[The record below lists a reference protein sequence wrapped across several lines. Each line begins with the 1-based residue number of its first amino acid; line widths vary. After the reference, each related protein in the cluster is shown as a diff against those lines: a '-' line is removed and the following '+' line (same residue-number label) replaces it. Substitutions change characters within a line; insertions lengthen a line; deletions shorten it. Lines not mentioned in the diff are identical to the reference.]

1 MNIKRNKIPQKTR
14 LFSSKNR
21 NSSMKNLPLSNR
33 PRTGISRKI
42 DYMFK
47 KKSPPK
53 KINHQKSTSNIY
65 IDFKEGLDFRSVGPK
80 SRIQDKIFNSYWE
93 IRLISPKSIFK
104 KKMLDE
110 KDKENNNKSNAY
122 TEKLMQEKMQLYKFP
137 QINWRNKNPS
147 NFLNHIGGN
156 ELNISQTMS
165 KMTTRPTSSMAGLNH
180 QFNMFQK
187 NKNRPVTALN
197 RVGIKNMI
205 RRPNTGFHKKSIR
218 PRTAFSPDKRTIEHN
233 NHNNSPSLMFE
244 DSNNMSNININKNIP
259 NKIKLKFEKKIKNDY
274 NYKDGFFNEI
284 SKDEEILE
292 NKHLNE
298 IEENNFLIKGKEIK
312 KNIINNYPNYESL
325 IRGFHEN
332 QLQNYSIKIDQA
344 DTDLLDLFDRS
355 QKTNAATKAKDV
367 NFDYYSTNQR
377 IASFM
382 DFSQHLK
389 LEAILKISKDIYRNK
404 RNLLEYQS
412 KHNIQKPVYGE
423 LLINKCPHFRDSNSL
438 FHGFM
443 PFEEEGQNLISEY
456 NRVNNIYDPLD
467 YIPKYGHYYL
477 LEESDKYPNF
487 INAIITSIKN
497 YNKYL
502 TSDKFSTND
511 VKKFNKN
518 LLKKSIFKKIEQ
530 NLIYYHNYIIS
541 ETMPELEELY
551 TNIIKQIIMNYI
563 LRSPFE
569 RQRLNI
575 KHLPRKVLP
584 SSYTIAQYGSFNRTK
599 YTNWVGNYN
608 NSFNFLE
615 NNLSLCNISLSGL
628 INWTNSFNHINLVYL
643 KNLHYLKNS
652 INTIHLDE
660 FWRIQESYLNKIF
673 HFMRDIYYRGAILI
687 TKKNKALKRKDIIS
701 EGKWT
706 FKGFIPN
713 DEENC
718 AEYYDDN
725 YGMFYEDQLQ
735 DFWTNINLENLIDI
749 RLTPSNIGYVTYV
762 LKKQIDLSESDYDN
776 MTQDAKIKL
785 NNTVSTYCLLFFRK
799 LTEKALNDYYNF
811 FDKYKSN
818 LTIFNELKEKKTYTN
833 DLIYDSEDDIRLP
846 EITSF
851 FITPYIN
858 PLISLK
864 TKINDHC
871 DIKIEYDL
879 DQVNEKISKI
889 IDNLCTIFSS
899 LPTTHFL
906 EFKKIL
912 PSQREK
918 IVKEHS
924 AKLNEF
930 FNSDKN
936 KNKSFLEEYY
946 KTFCP
951 NLILEEVD
959 EIESNL
965 NIMSPTEPFVID
977 IKSKIYR
984 KVKEQYNEL
993 EECIKI
999 FEPLKDLRSGN
1010 LDNDVKS
1017 LNSNWNSGTPDYS
1030 QYMKILKKISKF
1042 KNYLN
1047 IIPIKLNYSM
1057 FAIDNRKV
1065 IEELRN
1071 KLAQNLRN
1079 LFFSLENKIISMYD
1093 NNNDKFI
1100 QIIKKIDIK
1109 LNTPEEVV
1117 KMERTKN
1124 QVQTEITSI
1133 LNSFED
1139 SYKIMIFLIKENDL
1153 FDENMMNKICTG
1165 IKNFFKFKK
1174 DKLRIDKMHQENK
1187 ETLENNFH
1195 KERKELEEK
1204 IVEYVNEINKLDQQT
1219 HITEYDKVNAII
1231 SYLKEDLS
1239 IQMEKAIEK
1248 SIKDEE
1254 LLLDYKNEG
1263 FESFTL
1269 AKNKLYK
1276 LSVLWENIQAFY
1288 REKKLLIHN
1297 FNEDIDLD
1305 GQEGY
1310 IYIFDDIKNKIEQ
1323 NKKDLNRGEE
1333 IIINMSK
1340 TIEEEI
1346 NHISYFLK
1354 VVKRVFEAQPPIPED
1369 LRSDVMIAFEDK
1381 KIEQT
1386 CRETLFSIF
1395 SKKS

>member
-1 MNIKRNKIPQKTR
+1 MNIKRTKISKKTR

-21 NSSMKNLPLSNR
+21 SSSIILLPTKNR
-33 PRTGISRKI
+33 PKTGITRKI
-42 DYMFK
+42 GLVTNR
-47 KKSPPK
+47 KSPPK
-53 KINHQKSTSNIY
+53 KIYRQQSTSNIN

-80 SRIQDKIFNSYWE
+80 SRVQDKIFNSYWE
-93 IRLISPKSIFK
+93 IKLISPKTIFK
-104 KKMLDE
+104 NNIYE
-110 KDKENNNKSNAY
+110 ENENNKNNNVYIKK
-122 TEKLMQEKMQLYKFP
+122 TMQEKMQLYKFP
-137 QINWRNKNPS
+137 QINWRNKNPN
-147 NFLNHIGGN
+147 NFLSHIGGN
-156 ELNISQTMS
+156 EFNISQTMS
-165 KMTTRPTSSMAGLNH
+165 KNTTRPGSTLTGLH
-180 QFNMFQK
+180 QQTHIFNK
-187 NKNRPVTALN
+187 IKNRPGTSLN
-197 RVGIKNMI
+197 RVKEINLK
-205 RRPNTGFHKKSIR
+205 RPNTAIRKRSTR
-218 PRTAFSPDKRTIEHN
+218 PRTAFSPFNKKIDNMNIFDDN
-233 NHNNSPSLMFE
+233 NDNTN
-244 DSNNMSNININKNIP
+244 NINVAIPENIKN
-259 NKIKLKFEKKIKNDY
+259 KFEKKIENDY
-274 NYKDGFFNEI
+274 NYKDDFFNEI
-284 SKDEEILE
+284 IYY
-292 NKHLNE
+292 
-298 IEENNFLIKGKEIK
+298 ENNAEKEKNKEKEKIKAKQ
-312 KNIINNYPNYESL
+312 YPNYESL
-325 IRGFHEN
+325 IKGFQDN
-332 QLQNYSIKIDQA
+332 QLQNYSIKTDQA

-367 NFDYYSTNQR
+367 NFDYCSTNQR

-389 LEAILKISKDIYRNK
+389 LEYILKIGKDIYRNK

-412 KHNIQKPVYGE
+412 KHNIQKPTYGE

-443 PFEEEGQNLISEY
+443 PFEEEGQYLIDNY
-456 NRVNNIYDPLD
+456 NKINNIYEPLD
-467 YIPKYGHYYL
+467 YMHKYGFYYL
-477 LEESDKYPNF
+477 LEDTEKYNSF
-487 INAIITSIKN
+487 INAVYTSIKN
-497 YNKYL
+497 YNKYIV
-502 TSDKFSTND
+502 SDKFSIND
-511 VKKFNKN
+511 IKKFNKN
-518 LLKKSIFKKIEQ
+518 NLKKILSRKIDQ
-530 NLIYYHNYIIS
+530 NLIFNQNYIFS
-541 ETMPELEELY
+541 EIILEIEELY
-551 TNIIKQIIMNYI
+551 SNTIKEIIMNYI

-575 KHLPRKVLP
+575 KYYPRKILP
-584 SSYTIAQYGSFNRTK
+584 SSYTIAQYGSFNRNK

-608 NSFNFLE
+608 NSFNFLK

-628 INWTNSFNHINLVYL
+628 INWTNSFSHINLIYL

-660 FWRIQESYLNKIF
+660 FWRIQESYLNKVF

-713 DEENC
+713 DEENS
-718 AEYYDDN
+718 AEYNDEN
-725 YGMFYEDQLQ
+725 YGMYYEDQLQ

-749 RLTPSNIGYVTYV
+749 RLTPSNIGYVAYF
-762 LKKQIDLSESDYDN
+762 LKKQIDLSESDYDH
-776 MTQDAKIKL
+776 MTQDGKIKL
-785 NNTVSTYCLLFFRK
+785 NNCISTYCLLFFRK
-799 LTEKALNDYYNF
+799 LTEKALNDYFNF
-811 FDKYKSN
+811 FDQYKSN
-818 LTIFNELKEKKTYTN
+818 LKILEELNEKISYTN
-833 DLIYDSEDDIRLP
+833 DLIYESEEDIHLP
-846 EITSF
+846 EIISF
-851 FITPYIN
+851 FISPYIN
-858 PLISLK
+858 PLISIK
-864 TKINDHC
+864 TRMNDHGEV
-871 DIKIEYDL
+871 KIEYDL

-889 IDNLCTIFSS
+889 IESICTIFSS

-936 KNKSFLEEYY
+936 KNKSFLEDYY

-993 EECIKI
+993 EECVKI
-999 FEPLKDLRSGN
+999 FDPLRDLKSGN
-1010 LDNDVKS
+1010 LENEVKS
-1017 LNSNWNSGTPDYS
+1017 LNSNRNSGTPDYS
-1030 QYMKILKKISKF
+1030 QYMKILKKIRKF
-1042 KNYLN
+1042 QNYLN

-1071 KLAQNLRN
+1071 QLTQNLNN
-1079 LFFSLENKIISMYD
+1079 LFFSLENRILSMYD

-1117 KMERTKN
+1117 NMERTKN
-1124 QVQTEITSI
+1124 QVQTEITNI
-1133 LNSFED
+1133 LNSYED

-1153 FDENMMNKICTG
+1153 FDENITSRICNG
-1165 IKNFFKFKK
+1165 IKNFYKFKK
-1174 DKLRIDKMHQENK
+1174 DKQRIDKMHQENK
-1187 ETLENNFH
+1187 EALEANFH

-1204 IVEYVNEINKLDQQT
+1204 IEEYVNEINKLDQQT

-1231 SYLKEDLS
+1231 LYLKEDLS
-1239 IQMEKAIEK
+1239 VQVEKAIEK

-1263 FESFTL
+1263 FENFTF

-1276 LSVLWENIQAFY
+1276 LSILWENIQAFY

-1305 GQEGY
+1305 GEDGY
-1310 IYIFDDIKNKIEQ
+1310 INIFDDIKNKIEQ
-1323 NKKDLNRGEE
+1323 NKKGLNRGEE

-1340 TIEEEI
+1340 TIEDEI
-1346 NHISYFLK
+1346 NHISYFLR
-1354 VVKRVFEAQPPIPED
+1354 VVKRVFETSPPISDD
-1369 LRSDVMIAFEDK
+1369 LRGDVMIAFEDK
-1381 KIEQT
+1381 KIEQS

>member
-1 MNIKRNKIPQKTR
+1 MNIKRTKISKKTR

-21 NSSMKNLPLSNR
+21 SSSIILLPTKNR
-33 PRTGISRKI
+33 PKTGITRKI
-42 DYMFK
+42 GLVTNR
-47 KKSPPK
+47 KSPPK
-53 KINHQKSTSNIY
+53 KIYRQQSTSNIN

-80 SRIQDKIFNSYWE
+80 SRVQDKIFNSYWE
-93 IRLISPKSIFK
+93 IKLISPKTIFK
-104 KKMLDE
+104 NNIYE
-110 KDKENNNKSNAY
+110 ENENNKNNNVYIKK
-122 TEKLMQEKMQLYKFP
+122 TMQEKMQLYKFP
-137 QINWRNKNPS
+137 QINWRNKNPN
-147 NFLNHIGGN
+147 NFLSHIGGN
-156 ELNISQTMS
+156 EFNISQTMS
-165 KMTTRPTSSMAGLNH
+165 KNTTRPGSTLTGLH
-180 QFNMFQK
+180 QQTHIFNK
-187 NKNRPVTALN
+187 IKNRPGTSLN
-197 RVGIKNMI
+197 RVKEINLK
-205 RRPNTGFHKKSIR
+205 RPNTAIRKRSTR
-218 PRTAFSPDKRTIEHN
+218 PRTAFSPFNKKIDNMNIFDDN
-233 NHNNSPSLMFE
+233 NDNTN
-244 DSNNMSNININKNIP
+244 NINVAIPENIKN
-259 NKIKLKFEKKIKNDY
+259 KFEKKIENDY
-274 NYKDGFFNEI
+274 NYKDDFFNEI
-284 SKDEEILE
+284 IYY
-292 NKHLNE
+292 
-298 IEENNFLIKGKEIK
+298 ENNAEKEKNKEKEKIKAKQ
-312 KNIINNYPNYESL
+312 YPNYESL
-325 IRGFHEN
+325 IKGFQDN
-332 QLQNYSIKIDQA
+332 QLQNYSIKTDQA

-367 NFDYYSTNQR
+367 NFDYCSTNQR

-389 LEAILKISKDIYRNK
+389 LEYILKIGKDIYRNK

-412 KHNIQKPVYGE
+412 KHNIQKPTYGE

-443 PFEEEGQNLISEY
+443 PFEEEGQYLIDNY
-456 NRVNNIYDPLD
+456 NKINNIYEPLD
-467 YIPKYGHYYL
+467 YMHKYGFYYL
-477 LEESDKYPNF
+477 LEDTEKYNSF
-487 INAIITSIKN
+487 INAVYTSIKN
-497 YNKYL
+497 YNKYIV
-502 TSDKFSTND
+502 SDKFSIND
-511 VKKFNKN
+511 IKKFNKN
-518 LLKKSIFKKIEQ
+518 NLKKILSRKIDQ
-530 NLIYYHNYIIS
+530 NLIFNQNYIFS
-541 ETMPELEELY
+541 EIILEIEELY
-551 TNIIKQIIMNYI
+551 SNTIKEIIMNYI

-575 KHLPRKVLP
+575 KYYPRKILP
-584 SSYTIAQYGSFNRTK
+584 SSYTIAQYGSFNRNK

-608 NSFNFLE
+608 NSFNFLK

-628 INWTNSFNHINLVYL
+628 INWTNSFSHINLIYL

-660 FWRIQESYLNKIF
+660 FWRIQESYLNKVF

-713 DEENC
+713 DEENS
-718 AEYYDDN
+718 AEYNDEN
-725 YGMFYEDQLQ
+725 YGMYYEDQLQ

-749 RLTPSNIGYVTYV
+749 RLTPSNIGYVAYF
-762 LKKQIDLSESDYDN
+762 LKKQIDLSESDYDH
-776 MTQDAKIKL
+776 MTQDGKIKL
-785 NNTVSTYCLLFFRK
+785 NNCISTYCLLFFRK
-799 LTEKALNDYYNF
+799 LTEKALNDYFNF
-811 FDKYKSN
+811 FDQYKSN
-818 LTIFNELKEKKTYTN
+818 LKILEELNEKISYTN
-833 DLIYDSEDDIRLP
+833 DLIYESEEDIHLP
-846 EITSF
+846 EIISF
-851 FITPYIN
+851 FISPYIN
-858 PLISLK
+858 PLISIK
-864 TKINDHC
+864 TRMNDHGEV
-871 DIKIEYDL
+871 KIEYDL

-889 IDNLCTIFSS
+889 IESICTIFSS

-936 KNKSFLEEYY
+936 KNKSFLEDYY

-993 EECIKI
+993 EECVKI
-999 FEPLKDLRSGN
+999 FDPLRDLKSGN
-1010 LDNDVKS
+1010 LENEVKS
-1017 LNSNWNSGTPDYS
+1017 LNSNRNSGTPDYS
-1030 QYMKILKKISKF
+1030 QYMKILKKIRKF
-1042 KNYLN
+1042 QNYLN

-1071 KLAQNLRN
+1071 QLTQNLNN
-1079 LFFSLENKIISMYD
+1079 LFFSLENRILSMYD

-1117 KMERTKN
+1117 NMERTKN
-1124 QVQTEITSI
+1124 QVQTEITNI
-1133 LNSFED
+1133 LNSYED

-1153 FDENMMNKICTG
+1153 FDENITSRICNG
-1165 IKNFFKFKK
+1165 IKNFYKFKK
-1174 DKLRIDKMHQENK
+1174 DKQRIDKMHQENK
-1187 ETLENNFH
+1187 EALEANFH

-1204 IVEYVNEINKLDQQT
+1204 IEEYVNEINKLDQQT

-1231 SYLKEDLS
+1231 LYLKEDLS
-1239 IQMEKAIEK
+1239 VQVEKAIEK

-1263 FESFTL
+1263 FENFTF

-1276 LSVLWENIQAFY
+1276 LSILWENIQAFY
-1288 REKKLLIHN
+1288 REKK
-1297 FNEDIDLD
+1297 
-1305 GQEGY
+1305 
-1310 IYIFDDIKNKIEQ
+1310 
-1323 NKKDLNRGEE
+1323 
-1333 IIINMSK
+1333 IINS
-1340 TIEEEI
+1340 
-1346 NHISYFLK
+1346 
-1354 VVKRVFEAQPPIPED
+1354 
-1369 LRSDVMIAFEDK
+1369 
-1381 KIEQT
+1381 
-1386 CRETLFSIF
+1386 
-1395 SKKS
+1395 

>member
-1 MNIKRNKIPQKTR
+1 MNIKRNKISKKPR

-21 NSSMKNLPLSNR
+21 SSSFKIFPTSNR
-33 PRTGISRKI
+33 PKTGVTRKTNFL
-42 DYMFK
+42 FK

-53 KINHQKSTSNIY
+53 KLLNRQNSASNIN

-93 IRLISPKSIFK
+93 IKLSSPKTIFTK
-104 KKMLDE
+104 NLFE
-110 KDKENNNKSNAY
+110 EESNNNVFTK
-122 TEKLMQEKMQLYKFP
+122 KLMQEKMQLYKFP
-137 QINWRNKNPS
+137 QINWRNKNPN
-147 NFLNHIGGN
+147 NFLSHIGGN
-156 ELNISQTMS
+156 EFNLSQTIT
-165 KMTTRPTSSMAGLNH
+165 KITTRPTSSITALNH
-180 QFNMFQK
+180 QTGIFQK
-187 NKNRPVTALN
+187 IKNRPVTALN
-197 RVGIKNMI
+197 RIKGNNFI
-205 RRPNTGFHKKSIR
+205 KRPNTALHKRNIR
-218 PRTAFSPDKRTIEHN
+218 PKTAFSPQNQKFLNR
-233 NHNNSPSLMFE
+233 NNSPSLFLE
-244 DSNNMSNININKNIP
+244 DSKNDNIIP
-259 NKIKLKFEKKIKNDY
+259 IKIKNKFEQRIENDY
-274 NYKDGFFNEI
+274 DYKDSFFNEF
-284 SKDEEILE
+284 SNKDNIADKEKIQYLIKE
-292 NKHLNE
+292 KE
-298 IEENNFLIKGKEIK
+298 IEINKYKMK
-312 KNIINNYPNYESL
+312 KYPNYESL
-325 IRGFHEN
+325 IREYNEN
-332 QLQNYSIKIDQA
+332 RLKEKSIKIDQA

-367 NFDYYSTNQR
+367 NFDYCSTNQR
-377 IASFM
+377 IAAFM

-412 KHNIQKPVYGE
+412 KHNIQKPSYGE

-443 PFEEEGQNLISEY
+443 PFEEEGQNLICQY
-456 NRVNNIYDPLD
+456 NNINNIYDPID
-467 YIPKYGHYYL
+467 YMPKFGNYYL
-477 LEESDKYPNF
+477 LNDIEKYNNF
-487 INAIITSIKN
+487 INAIIISIKT
-497 YNKYL
+497 YKKYIN
-502 TSDKFSTND
+502 SDKFRDND
-511 VKKFNKN
+511 VKKFNIN
-518 LLKKSIFKKIEQ
+518 AFKKTLFKKIEQ
-530 NLIYYHNYIIS
+530 NLIYHHNYIIS
-541 ETMPELEELY
+541 ETIPELEELY
-551 TNIIKQIIMNYI
+551 TSTIKEIIMNYI

-575 KHLPRKVLP
+575 KYYPRKVLP
-584 SSYTIAQYGSFNRTK
+584 SSYTIAQHGSFNRTK
-599 YTNWVGNYN
+599 YTNWVENYN

-615 NNLSLCNISLSGL
+615 TNLSLCNISLSGL
-628 INWTNSFNHINLVYL
+628 INWTNSFSHVNLIYL
-643 KNLHYLKNS
+643 KNLHYLKNT

-660 FWRIQESYLNKIF
+660 FWRIQESYLNKVF

-687 TKKNKALKRKDIIS
+687 TKKNKALKRKDVIS

-713 DEENC
+713 DEENNT
-718 AEYYDDN
+718 EFKDEN

-749 RLTPSNIGYVTYV
+749 RLTPSNVGYVTYF
-762 LKKQIDLSESDYDN
+762 LKKQIDLSESDYDY
-776 MTQDAKIKL
+776 MTQDKKIKL
-785 NNTVSTYCLLFFRK
+785 NNCISTYCLLFFRK
-799 LTEKALNDYYNF
+799 LTEKALIDYYKF

-818 LTIFNELKEKKTYTN
+818 LKILEELKDKKSYTN
-833 DLIYDSEDDIRLP
+833 DLIYDSEEDIRLP
-846 EITSF
+846 QLISF
-851 FITPYIN
+851 FISPYVE

-864 TKINDHC
+864 TKMNDHGE
-871 DIKIEYDL
+871 IKIEYDL
-879 DQVNEKISKI
+879 DQVNDKISKI
-889 IDNLCTIFSS
+889 IENICSIFSS
-899 LPTTHFL
+899 LPTSHFL

-912 PSQREK
+912 PSQREQ

-936 KNKSFLEEYY
+936 KNKSFLEDYY

-959 EIESNL
+959 EIESTL
-965 NIMSPTEPFVID
+965 NVISPTEPFVID
-977 IKSKIYR
+977 IKGKIYR
-984 KVKEQYNEL
+984 KVKEQYSEL
-993 EECIKI
+993 EECIQI
-999 FEPLKDLRSGN
+999 FEPIKNLKSGN
-1010 LDNDVKS
+1010 LDMEIKS

-1030 QYMKILKKISKF
+1030 QYMKILKKIRKF
-1042 KNYLN
+1042 KNYLD

-1071 KLAQNLRN
+1071 KLNQNLNN
-1079 LFFSLENKIISMYD
+1079 LFSSLENRILEMYD

-1117 KMERTKN
+1117 NMEKIKN
-1124 QVQTEITSI
+1124 QVQTDITSI
-1133 LNSFED
+1133 LNSYED

-1153 FDENMMNKICTG
+1153 FNENIINRICLG
-1165 IKNFFKFKK
+1165 IKNFLKFKK
-1174 DKLRIDKMHQENK
+1174 DKQRIDKMHQENK

-1204 IVEYVNEINKLDQQT
+1204 ILEYVNEINKLDQQT

-1231 SYLKEDLS
+1231 LYLKEDLS
-1239 IQMEKAIEK
+1239 VQVEKAIEQ

-1254 LLLDYKNEG
+1254 LLMDYKNEG
-1263 FESFTL
+1263 FENFTL

-1276 LSVLWENIQAFY
+1276 LSILWENIQAFY

-1305 GQEGY
+1305 GQDGY
-1310 IYIFDDIKNKIEQ
+1310 INIFDDIKSKIEQ
-1323 NKKDLNRGEE
+1323 NKKDLIRGEE

-1340 TIEEEI
+1340 TIEDEI
-1346 NHISYFLK
+1346 NHISYFLR
-1354 VVKRVFEAQPPIPED
+1354 VVKRVFEANPPISEE
-1369 LRSDVMIAFEDK
+1369 LKTDVMMAFEDK
-1381 KIEQT
+1381 KIEQS

>member
-1 MNIKRNKIPQKTR
+1 MNIKRTKISKKTR

-21 NSSMKNLPLSNR
+21 SSSIILLPTKNR
-33 PRTGISRKI
+33 PKTGITRKI
-42 DYMFK
+42 GLVTNR
-47 KKSPPK
+47 KSPPK
-53 KINHQKSTSNIY
+53 KIYRQQSTSNIN

-80 SRIQDKIFNSYWE
+80 SRVQDKIFNSYWE
-93 IRLISPKSIFK
+93 IKLISPKTIFK
-104 KKMLDE
+104 NNIYE
-110 KDKENNNKSNAY
+110 ENENNKNNNVYIKK
-122 TEKLMQEKMQLYKFP
+122 TMQEKMQLYKFP
-137 QINWRNKNPS
+137 QINWRNKNPN
-147 NFLNHIGGN
+147 NFLSHIGGN
-156 ELNISQTMS
+156 EFNISQTMS
-165 KMTTRPTSSMAGLNH
+165 KNTTRPGSTLTGLH
-180 QFNMFQK
+180 QQTHIFNK
-187 NKNRPVTALN
+187 IKNRPGTSLN
-197 RVGIKNMI
+197 RVKEINLK
-205 RRPNTGFHKKSIR
+205 RPNTAIRKRSTR
-218 PRTAFSPDKRTIEHN
+218 PRTAFSPFNKKIDNMNIFDDN
-233 NHNNSPSLMFE
+233 NDNTN
-244 DSNNMSNININKNIP
+244 NINVAIPENIKNK
-259 NKIKLKFEKKIKNDY
+259 LEKKIENDY
-274 NYKDGFFNEI
+274 NYKDDFFNEI
-284 SKDEEILE
+284 IYY
-292 NKHLNE
+292 
-298 IEENNFLIKGKEIK
+298 ENNAEKEKNKEKEKIKAKQ
-312 KNIINNYPNYESL
+312 YPNYESL
-325 IRGFHEN
+325 IKGFQDN
-332 QLQNYSIKIDQA
+332 QLQNYSIKTDQA

-367 NFDYYSTNQR
+367 NFDYCSTNQR

-389 LEAILKISKDIYRNK
+389 LEYILKIGKDIYRNK

-412 KHNIQKPVYGE
+412 KHNIQKPTYGE

-443 PFEEEGQNLISEY
+443 PFEEEGQYLIDNY
-456 NRVNNIYDPLD
+456 NKINNIYEPLD
-467 YIPKYGHYYL
+467 YMHKYGFYYL
-477 LEESDKYPNF
+477 LEDTEKYNSF
-487 INAIITSIKN
+487 INAVYTSIKN
-497 YNKYL
+497 YNKYIV
-502 TSDKFSTND
+502 SDKFSIND
-511 VKKFNKN
+511 IKKFNKN
-518 LLKKSIFKKIEQ
+518 NLKKILSRKIDQ
-530 NLIYYHNYIIS
+530 NLIFNQNYIFS
-541 ETMPELEELY
+541 EIILEIEELY
-551 TNIIKQIIMNYI
+551 SNTIKEIIMNYI

-575 KHLPRKVLP
+575 KYYPRKILP
-584 SSYTIAQYGSFNRTK
+584 SSYTIAQYGSFNRNK

-608 NSFNFLE
+608 NSFNFLK

-628 INWTNSFNHINLVYL
+628 INWTNSFSHINLIYL

-660 FWRIQESYLNKIF
+660 FWRIQESYLNKVF

-713 DEENC
+713 DEENS
-718 AEYYDDN
+718 AEYNDEN
-725 YGMFYEDQLQ
+725 YGMYYEDQLQ

-749 RLTPSNIGYVTYV
+749 RLTPSNIGYVAYF
-762 LKKQIDLSESDYDN
+762 LKKQIDLSESDYDH
-776 MTQDAKIKL
+776 MTQDGKIKL
-785 NNTVSTYCLLFFRK
+785 NNCISTYCLLFFRK
-799 LTEKALNDYYNF
+799 LTEKALNDYFNF
-811 FDKYKSN
+811 FDQYKSN
-818 LTIFNELKEKKTYTN
+818 LKILEELNEKISYTN
-833 DLIYDSEDDIRLP
+833 DLIYESEEDIHLP
-846 EITSF
+846 EIISF
-851 FITPYIN
+851 FISPYIN
-858 PLISLK
+858 PLISIK
-864 TKINDHC
+864 TRMNDHGEV
-871 DIKIEYDL
+871 KIEYDL

-889 IDNLCTIFSS
+889 IESICTIFSS

-936 KNKSFLEEYY
+936 KNKSFLEDYY

-993 EECIKI
+993 EECVKI
-999 FEPLKDLRSGN
+999 FDPLRDLKSGN
-1010 LDNDVKS
+1010 LENEVKS
-1017 LNSNWNSGTPDYS
+1017 LNSNRNSGTPDYS
-1030 QYMKILKKISKF
+1030 QYMKILKKIRKF
-1042 KNYLN
+1042 QNYLN

-1071 KLAQNLRN
+1071 QLTQNLNN
-1079 LFFSLENKIISMYD
+1079 LFFSLENRILSMYD

-1117 KMERTKN
+1117 NMERTKN
-1124 QVQTEITSI
+1124 QVQTEITNI
-1133 LNSFED
+1133 LNSYED

-1153 FDENMMNKICTG
+1153 FDENITSRICNG
-1165 IKNFFKFKK
+1165 IKNFYKFKK
-1174 DKLRIDKMHQENK
+1174 DKQRIDKMHQENK
-1187 ETLENNFH
+1187 EALEANFH

-1204 IVEYVNEINKLDQQT
+1204 IEEYVNEINKLDQQT

-1231 SYLKEDLS
+1231 LYLKEDLS
-1239 IQMEKAIEK
+1239 VQVEKAIEK

-1263 FESFTL
+1263 FENFTF

-1276 LSVLWENIQAFY
+1276 LSILWENIQAFY
-1288 REKKLLIHN
+1288 REKK
-1297 FNEDIDLD
+1297 
-1305 GQEGY
+1305 
-1310 IYIFDDIKNKIEQ
+1310 
-1323 NKKDLNRGEE
+1323 
-1333 IIINMSK
+1333 IINS
-1340 TIEEEI
+1340 
-1346 NHISYFLK
+1346 
-1354 VVKRVFEAQPPIPED
+1354 
-1369 LRSDVMIAFEDK
+1369 
-1381 KIEQT
+1381 
-1386 CRETLFSIF
+1386 
-1395 SKKS
+1395 